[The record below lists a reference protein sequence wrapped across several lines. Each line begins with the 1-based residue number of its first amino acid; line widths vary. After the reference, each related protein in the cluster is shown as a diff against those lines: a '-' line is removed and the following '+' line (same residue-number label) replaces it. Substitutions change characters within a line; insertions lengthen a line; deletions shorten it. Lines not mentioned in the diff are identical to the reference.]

1 MIELDFKPK
10 GILKNGH
17 LNTICSNLLRQV
29 SFAGYTRRRVE
40 LLDGDFID
48 LDTIL
53 EGRKTCVLLMHGLE
67 GDSHRPYMLGMA
79 KKCLEIGYDVI
90 AMNHRGCSGEPN
102 RLLTA
107 YHGGKIDDLETILEF
122 VETNFDFD
130 NVIICGFSLSGNLLL
145 KYVGERG
152 EGVSKLVKACV
163 AISVPCDLASSAY
176 QLKKGFNK
184 VYMARFMKTIKA
196 KAFQKLETFS
206 DAPFAASD
214 IKNAKTFH
222 DFDEF
227 YTSRVHGF
235 NGAHDY
241 WQKCSSKPF
250 IETIRVP
257 TLIINAQDD
266 PFLSL
271 QCFPIQECAANG
283 FVELKTPKYGGHVGF
298 IKDFKM
304 KSTYAEESVV
314 EFLQKL

>member
-1 MIELDFKPK
+1 MIETDFKPK

-17 LNTICSNLLRQV
+17 VNTIWPNLFRNV
-29 SFAGYTRRRVE
+29 PFAGYTRQRVE
-40 LLDGDFID
+40 LPYGDFID

-79 KKCLEIGYDVI
+79 KRCLEIGYDVI

-107 YHGGKIDDLETILEF
+107 YHSGKTDDLETILEF
-122 VETNFDFD
+122 VDVNFDFD

-145 KYVGERG
+145 KYAGERG
-152 EGVSKLVKACV
+152 EGISKLVKACV

-176 QLKKGFNK
+176 KLKKGFNK
-184 VYMARFMKTIKA
+184 VYMARFMKTLKA
-196 KAFQKLETFS
+196 KAYQKLESFS
-206 DAPFAASD
+206 EVPFSVSD
-214 IKNAKTFH
+214 VKSARTFH

-250 IETIRVP
+250 IKNIKVP
-257 TLIINAQDD
+257 TLILNAQDD
-266 PFLSL
+266 PFLTP
-271 QCFPIQECAANG
+271 QCFPVKECAANSY
-283 FVELKTPKYGGHVGF
+283 VALEMPKYGGHVGF
-298 IKDFKM
+298 VRDFKM
-304 KSTYAEESVV
+304 KTTYAEERVV